1 MAKTASIFIHGDIIP
16 WQDSNSEDWGM
27 VNLKGV
33 TRQIRDA
40 KDDGADTIDVHIHSN
55 GGDVTEGFAIHD
67 VLVNSGMTVNTIVD
81 GSCYSIATVI
91 FLAGSKRSMMKNAQ
105 LMIHNP
111 FGFAGGTAD
120 DIEKYADQVRDAEN
134 KILDFYIQKTGADRD
149 QIQAMMKD
157 ETFIEPDQA
166 VELKFATEII
176 EPVMAKAKAIL
187 SLKGIN
193 NNHMSKIAD
202 EIKAGFA
209 EIKNLFK
216 GLGQP
221 IKDAMVKTESGDELE
236 ITMAGDN
243 VAVGDTV
250 TKGGE
255 NYTGTTTLEDGTTIT
270 CEDGKVTAVT
280 EASTASDEGNESDEV
295 KDLKAQL
302 VAKDQEIASLTASIT
317 DIKEELGTIT
327 NHLKNLKTT
336 YTPPTQSG
344 SFNKGGNEQETV
356 KDIEAR
362 RAEIKAAK
370 EKLNAVKK

>member
-1 MAKTASIFIHGDIIP
+1 MAKSASIFIHGDIIP
-16 WQDSNSEDWGM
+16 WQDSSSEDWGM
-27 VNLKGV
+27 VNLKSV

-67 VLVNSGMTVNTIVD
+67 VLVNSGMKVNTIVD

-91 FLAGSKRSMMKNAQ
+91 FLAGSKRSMSKNSQ

-134 KILDFYIQKTGADRD
+134 KILDFYIEKTGADRD
-149 QIQAMMKD
+149 QLSAMMKE
-157 ETFIEPDQA
+157 ETFIDPSQA
-166 VELKFATEII
+166 VEMKFATEIL
-176 EPVMAKAKAIL
+176 EPVLAKAKAIL

-193 NNHMSKIAD
+193 NHNMSNLLD
-202 EIKAGFA
+202 EVKAGFA

-216 GLGQP
+216 QKGIAIQN
-221 IKDAMVKTESGDELE
+221 AMVKTESGDELE
-236 ITMAGDN
+236 ITMAGDK

-255 NYTGTTTLEDGTTIT
+255 NYTGTTTLEDGTSIT

-280 EASTASDEGNESDEV
+280 EASAASEEDSDTV

-302 VAKDQEIASLTASIT
+302 VAKDAEIANLTSSIT
-317 DIKEELGTIT
+317 DIKNEMGTIT
-327 NHLKNLKTT
+327 NHLKTLKTT
-336 YTPPTQSG
+336 YTPPTPQG
-344 SFNKGGNEQETV
+344 TFNKAGAEHTQEE

-370 EKLNAVKK
+370 ERFAAQKK

>member
-1 MAKTASIFIHGDIIP
+1 MAKSASIFIHGDIIP
-16 WQDSNSEDWGM
+16 WQSSESEDYGM
-27 VNLKGV
+27 VNLKSV

-40 KDDGADTIDVHIHSN
+40 KDDGADTLDVHIHSN

-67 VLVNSGMTVNTIVD
+67 VLINSGMKVNTIVD

-91 FLAGSKRSMMKNAQ
+91 FLAGSKRSMSKNSQ

-134 KILDFYIQKTGADRD
+134 KILDFYIEKTGADRD
-149 QIQAMMKD
+149 QLSAMMKE
-157 ETFIEPDQA
+157 ETFIEPSMA
-166 VELKFATEII
+166 VEMKFATEIL
-176 EPVMAKAKAIL
+176 EPVLAKAKAIL

-193 NNHMSKIAD
+193 NHNMSNLLD
-202 EIKAGFA
+202 EVKAGFA

-216 GLGQP
+216 QKGIAIQN
-221 IKDAMVKTESGDELE
+221 AMVKTESGDELE
-236 ITMAGDN
+236 ITMAGDK

-255 NYTGTTTLEDGTTIT
+255 NYTGTTTLEDGTSIT

-280 EASTASDEGNESDEV
+280 EASAASEEDSDTV

-302 VAKDQEIASLTASIT
+302 VAKDAEIANLTSSIT
-317 DIKEELGTIT
+317 DIKNEMSTIT
-327 NHLKNLKTT
+327 NHLKNMKTN
-336 YTPPTQSG
+336 YAPPAPIGT
-344 SFNKGGNEQETV
+344 FNKAGAEHTQEE

-370 EKLNAVKK
+370 EKLTPAKK

>member
-1 MAKTASIFIHGDIIP
+1 MAKSASIFIHGDIIP
-16 WQDSNSEDWGM
+16 WQDSSSEDWGM
-27 VNLKGV
+27 VNLKSV

-67 VLVNSGMTVNTIVD
+67 VLVNSGLKVNTIVD

-91 FLAGSKRSMMKNAQ
+91 FLAGSKRSMSKNSQ

-134 KILDFYIQKTGADRD
+134 KILDFYIEKTGADRD
-149 QIQAMMKD
+149 QLSAMMKE
-157 ETFIEPDQA
+157 ETFIDPSQA
-166 VELKFATEII
+166 VEMKFATEIL
-176 EPVMAKAKAIL
+176 EPVLAKAKAIL

-193 NNHMSKIAD
+193 NHNMSNLLD
-202 EIKAGFA
+202 EVKAGFA

-216 GLGQP
+216 QKGLP
-221 IKDAMVKTESGDELE
+221 IQNAMVKTESGDELE
-236 ITMAGDN
+236 ITMAGDK

-255 NYTGTTTLEDGTTIT
+255 NYTGTTTLEDGTSIT
-270 CEDGKVTAVT
+270 CDDGKVTAVT
-280 EASTASDEGNESDEV
+280 EASAASEESDEV

-302 VAKDQEIASLTASIT
+302 VAKDAEIANLTSSIT
-317 DIKEELGTIT
+317 DIKNEMSTIT
-327 NHLKNLKTT
+327 NHLKTLKTN
-336 YTPPTQSG
+336 YTPPGQTG
-344 SFNKGGNEQETV
+344 TFNKAGVEHTQEE

-370 EKLNAVKK
+370 EKLTVKK

>member
-1 MAKTASIFIHGDIIP
+1 MAKSASIFIHGDIIP
-16 WQDSNSEDWGM
+16 WQDSSSEDWGM
-27 VNLKGV
+27 VNLKSV
-33 TRQIRDA
+33 TRQLRDA

-67 VLVNSGMTVNTIVD
+67 VLVNSGMKVNTIVD

-91 FLAGSKRSMMKNAQ
+91 FLAGSKRSMSKNSQ

-134 KILDFYIQKTGADRD
+134 KILDFYIEKTGADRD
-149 QIQAMMKD
+149 QLSAMMKE
-157 ETFIEPDQA
+157 ETFIEPSMA
-166 VELKFATEII
+166 VEMKFATEIL
-176 EPVMAKAKAIL
+176 EPVLAKAKAIL

-193 NNHMSKIAD
+193 NHNMSNLLD
-202 EIKAGFA
+202 EVKAGFA

-216 GLGQP
+216 QKGIAIQN
-221 IKDAMVKTESGDELE
+221 AMVKTESGDELE
-236 ITMAGDN
+236 ITMAGDK

-255 NYTGTTTLEDGTTIT
+255 NYTGTTTLEDGTSIT

-280 EASTASDEGNESDEV
+280 EASAASEEDSDTV

-302 VAKDQEIASLTASIT
+302 VAKDAEIANLTSSIT
-317 DIKEELGTIT
+317 DIKNEMGTIT
-327 NHLKNLKTT
+327 NHLKNMKTN
-336 YTPPTQSG
+336 YTPPSQTG
-344 SFNKGGNEQETV
+344 TFNKAGAEHTQEE

-370 EKLNAVKK
+370 ERFAAQK

>member
-1 MAKTASIFIHGDIIP
+1 MAKSASIFIHGDIIP
-16 WQDSNSEDWGM
+16 WQDSSSEDWGM
-27 VNLKGV
+27 VNLKSV
-33 TRQIRDA
+33 TRQLRDA

-67 VLVNSGMTVNTIVD
+67 VLVNSGMKVNTIVD

-91 FLAGSKRSMMKNAQ
+91 FLAGSKRSMSKNSQ

-134 KILDFYIQKTGADRD
+134 KILDFYIEKTGADRD
-149 QIQAMMKD
+149 QLSAMMKE
-157 ETFIEPDQA
+157 ETFIDPSQA
-166 VELKFATEII
+166 VEMKFATEIL
-176 EPVMAKAKAIL
+176 EPVLAKAKAIL

-193 NNHMSKIAD
+193 NHNMSNLLD
-202 EIKAGFA
+202 EVKAGFA

-216 GLGQP
+216 QKGIAIQN
-221 IKDAMVKTESGDELE
+221 AMVKTESGDELE
-236 ITMAGDN
+236 ITMAGDK

-255 NYTGTTTLEDGTTIT
+255 NYTGTTTLEDGTSIT

-280 EASTASDEGNESDEV
+280 EASAASEEDSDTV

-302 VAKDQEIASLTASIT
+302 VAKDAEIANLTSSIT
-317 DIKEELGTIT
+317 DIKNEMGTIT
-327 NHLKNLKTT
+327 NHLKTLKTT
-336 YTPPTQSG
+336 YTPPTPQG
-344 SFNKGGNEQETV
+344 TFNKAGAEHTQEE

-370 EKLNAVKK
+370 ERFAAQKK

>member
-1 MAKTASIFIHGDIIP
+1 MAKSASIFIHGDIIP
-16 WQDSNSEDWGM
+16 WQDSSSEDWGM
-27 VNLKGV
+27 VNLKSV

-67 VLVNSGMTVNTIVD
+67 VLVNSGLKVNTIVD

-91 FLAGSKRSMMKNAQ
+91 FLAGSKRSMSKNSQ

-120 DIEKYADQVRDAEN
+120 DIDKYADQVRDAEN
-134 KILDFYIQKTGADRD
+134 KILDFYIEKTGADRD
-149 QIQAMMKD
+149 QLSAMMKE
-157 ETFIEPDQA
+157 ETFIDPSQA
-166 VELKFATEII
+166 VEMKFATEIL

-193 NNHMSKIAD
+193 NHNMSNLLD
-202 EIKAGFA
+202 EVKAGFA

-216 GLGQP
+216 QKGLP
-221 IKDAMVKTESGDELE
+221 IQNAMVKTESGDELE
-236 ITMAGDN
+236 ITMAGDK

-255 NYTGTTTLEDGTTIT
+255 NYTGTTTLEDGTSIT
-270 CEDGKVTAVT
+270 CDDGKVTAVT
-280 EASTASDEGNESDEV
+280 EASAASEESDEV

-302 VAKDQEIASLTASIT
+302 VAKDAEIANLTSSIT
-317 DIKEELGTIT
+317 DIKNEMSTIT
-327 NHLKNLKTT
+327 NHLKTLKTN
-336 YTPPTQSG
+336 YAPPAPQGT
-344 SFNKGGNEQETV
+344 FNKAGAEHTQEE

-370 EKLNAVKK
+370 ERFAAKK

>member
-1 MAKTASIFIHGDIIP
+1 MAKSASIFIHGDIIP
-16 WQDSNSEDWGM
+16 WQDSSSEDWGM
-27 VNLKGV
+27 VNLKSV
-33 TRQIRDA
+33 TRQLRDA

-67 VLVNSGMTVNTIVD
+67 VLVNSGMKVNTIVD

-91 FLAGSKRSMMKNAQ
+91 FLAGSKRSMSKNSQ

-134 KILDFYIQKTGADRD
+134 KILDFYIEKTGADRD
-149 QIQAMMKD
+149 QLSAMMKE
-157 ETFIEPDQA
+157 ETFIEPSMA
-166 VELKFATEII
+166 VEMKFATEIL
-176 EPVMAKAKAIL
+176 EPVLAKAKAIL

-193 NNHMSKIAD
+193 NHNMSNLLD
-202 EIKAGFA
+202 EVKAGFA

-216 GLGQP
+216 QKGIAIQN
-221 IKDAMVKTESGDELE
+221 AMVKTESGDELE
-236 ITMAGDN
+236 ITMAGDK

-255 NYTGTTTLEDGTTIT
+255 NYTGTTTLEDGTSIT

-280 EASTASDEGNESDEV
+280 EASAASEEDSDTV

-302 VAKDQEIASLTASIT
+302 VAKDAEIANLTSSIT
-317 DIKEELGTIT
+317 DIKKEMGTIT
-327 NHLKNLKTT
+327 NHLKNMKTN
-336 YTPPTQSG
+336 YTPPSQTG
-344 SFNKGGNEQETV
+344 TFNKAGAEHTQEE

-370 EKLNAVKK
+370 ERFAAQK

>member
-1 MAKTASIFIHGDIIP
+1 MAKSASIFIHGDIIP
-16 WQDSNSEDWGM
+16 WQDSSSEDWGM
-27 VNLKGV
+27 VNLKSV
-33 TRQIRDA
+33 TRQLRDA

-67 VLVNSGMTVNTIVD
+67 VLVNSGMKVNTIVD

-91 FLAGSKRSMMKNAQ
+91 FLAGSKRSMSKNSQ

-134 KILDFYIQKTGADRD
+134 KILDFYIEKTGADRD
-149 QIQAMMKD
+149 QLSAMMKE
-157 ETFIEPDQA
+157 ETFIEPSMA
-166 VELKFATEII
+166 VEMKFATEIL

-193 NNHMSKIAD
+193 NHNMSNLLD
-202 EIKAGFA
+202 EVKAGFA

-216 GLGQP
+216 QKGIAIQN
-221 IKDAMVKTESGDELE
+221 AMVKTESGDELE
-236 ITMAGDN
+236 ITMAGDK

-255 NYTGTTTLEDGTTIT
+255 NYTGTTTLEDGTSIT

-280 EASTASDEGNESDEV
+280 EASAASEEDSDTV

-302 VAKDQEIASLTASIT
+302 VAKDAEIANLTSSIT
-317 DIKEELGTIT
+317 DIKNEMGTIT
-327 NHLKNLKTT
+327 NHLKNMKTN
-336 YTPPTQSG
+336 YTPPSQTG
-344 SFNKGGNEQETV
+344 TFNKAGAEHTQEE

-370 EKLNAVKK
+370 ERFAAQK

>member
-1 MAKTASIFIHGDIIP
+1 MAKSASIFIHGDIIP
-16 WQDSNSEDWGM
+16 WQDSSSEDWGM
-27 VNLKGV
+27 VNLKSV

-67 VLVNSGMTVNTIVD
+67 VLVNSGLKVNTIVD

-91 FLAGSKRSMMKNAQ
+91 FLAGSKRSMSKNSQ

-120 DIEKYADQVRDAEN
+120 DIDKYADQVRDAEN
-134 KILDFYIQKTGADRD
+134 KILDFYIEKTGADRD
-149 QIQAMMKD
+149 QLSAMMKE
-157 ETFIEPDQA
+157 ETFIDPSQA
-166 VELKFATEII
+166 VEMKFATEIL

-193 NNHMSKIAD
+193 NHNMSNLLD
-202 EIKAGFA
+202 EVKAGFA

-216 GLGQP
+216 QKGLP
-221 IKDAMVKTESGDELE
+221 IQNAMVKTESGDELE
-236 ITMAGDN
+236 ITMAGDK

-255 NYTGTTTLEDGTTIT
+255 NYTGTTTLEDGTSIT
-270 CEDGKVTAVT
+270 CDDGKVTAVT
-280 EASTASDEGNESDEV
+280 EASAASEESDEV

-302 VAKDQEIASLTASIT
+302 VAKDAEIANLTSSIT
-317 DIKEELGTIT
+317 DIKNEMSTIT
-327 NHLKNLKTT
+327 NHLKTLNTT
-336 YTPPTQSG
+336 YTPPGQTG
-344 SFNKGGNEQETV
+344 TFNKAGAEHTQEE

-370 EKLNAVKK
+370 ERFAAKK

>member
-1 MAKTASIFIHGDIIP
+1 MAKSASIFIHGDIIP
-16 WQDSNSEDWGM
+16 WQDSSSEDWGM
-27 VNLKGV
+27 VNLKSV
-33 TRQIRDA
+33 TRQLRDA

-67 VLVNSGMTVNTIVD
+67 VLVNSGMKVNTIVD

-91 FLAGSKRSMMKNAQ
+91 FLAGSKRSMSKNSQ

-134 KILDFYIQKTGADRD
+134 KILDFYIEKTGADRD
-149 QIQAMMKD
+149 QLSAMMKE
-157 ETFIEPDQA
+157 ETFIDPSQA
-166 VELKFATEII
+166 VEMKFATEIL
-176 EPVMAKAKAIL
+176 EPVLAKAKAIL

-193 NNHMSKIAD
+193 NHNMSNLLD
-202 EIKAGFA
+202 EVKAGFA

-216 GLGQP
+216 QKGIAIQN
-221 IKDAMVKTESGDELE
+221 AMVKTESGDELE
-236 ITMAGDN
+236 ITMAGDKI
-243 VAVGDTV
+243 AVGDTV

-255 NYTGTTTLEDGTTIT
+255 NYTGTTTLEDGTSIT

-280 EASTASDEGNESDEV
+280 EASAASEEDSDTV

-302 VAKDQEIASLTASIT
+302 VAKDAEIANLTSSIT
-317 DIKEELGTIT
+317 DIKNEMGTIT
-327 NHLKNLKTT
+327 NHLKTLKTT
-336 YTPPTQSG
+336 YTPPTPQG
-344 SFNKGGNEQETV
+344 TFNKAGAEHTQEE

-370 EKLNAVKK
+370 ERFAAQKK

>member
-1 MAKTASIFIHGDIIP
+1 MAKSASIFIHGDIIP
-16 WQDSNSEDWGM
+16 WQSSESEDYGM
-27 VNLKGV
+27 VNLKSV

-40 KDDGADTIDVHIHSN
+40 KDDGADTLDVHIHSN

-67 VLVNSGMTVNTIVD
+67 VLINSGLNVNTIVD

-91 FLAGSKRSMMKNAQ
+91 FLAGSKRSMSKNSQ

-134 KILDFYIQKTGADRD
+134 KILDFYIEKTGADRD
-149 QIQAMMKD
+149 QLSAMMKE
-157 ETFIEPDQA
+157 ETFIEPSMA
-166 VELKFATEII
+166 VEMKFATEIL
-176 EPVMAKAKAIL
+176 EPVLAKAKAIL

-193 NNHMSKIAD
+193 NHNMSNLLD
-202 EIKAGFA
+202 EVKAGFA

-216 GLGQP
+216 QKGIAIQN
-221 IKDAMVKTESGDELE
+221 AMVKTESGDELE
-236 ITMAGDN
+236 ITMAGDK

-255 NYTGTTTLEDGTTIT
+255 NYTGTTTLEDGTSIT

-280 EASTASDEGNESDEV
+280 EASAASEEDSDTV

-302 VAKDQEIASLTASIT
+302 VAKDAEIANLTSSIT
-317 DIKEELGTIT
+317 DIKKEMGTIT
-327 NHLKNLKTT
+327 NHLKNMKTN
-336 YTPPTQSG
+336 YTPPSQTG
-344 SFNKGGNEQETV
+344 TFNKAGAEHTQEE

-370 EKLNAVKK
+370 ERFAAKK

>member
-1 MAKTASIFIHGDIIP
+1 MAKSASIFIHGDIIP
-16 WQDSNSEDWGM
+16 WQDSSSEDWGM
-27 VNLKGV
+27 VNLKSV
-33 TRQIRDA
+33 TRQLRDA

-67 VLVNSGMTVNTIVD
+67 VLVNSGMKVNTIVD

-91 FLAGSKRSMMKNAQ
+91 FLAGSKRSMSKNSQ

-134 KILDFYIQKTGADRD
+134 KILDFYIEKTGADRD
-149 QIQAMMKD
+149 QLSAMMKE
-157 ETFIEPDQA
+157 ETFIDPSQA
-166 VELKFATEII
+166 VEMKFATEIL
-176 EPVMAKAKAIL
+176 EPVLAKAKAIL

-193 NNHMSKIAD
+193 NHNMSNLLD
-202 EIKAGFA
+202 EVKAGFA

-216 GLGQP
+216 QKGIAIQN
-221 IKDAMVKTESGDELE
+221 AMVKTESGDELE
-236 ITMAGDN
+236 ITMAGDK

-255 NYTGTTTLEDGTTIT
+255 NYTGTTTLEDGTSIT

-280 EASTASDEGNESDEV
+280 EASAASEEDSDTV

-302 VAKDQEIASLTASIT
+302 VAKDAEIANLTSSIT
-317 DIKEELGTIT
+317 DIKNEMGTIT
-327 NHLKNLKTT
+327 NHLKTLKTT
-336 YTPPTQSG
+336 YTPPTPQG
-344 SFNKGGNEQETV
+344 TFNKAGAEHTQEE

-370 EKLNAVKK
+370 ERFAAQK